1 MYFCSVAHKEFGL
14 ISVADAGTY
23 VRKRTYNA
31 CQTRHDRK
39 RHLMAWRRHLR
50 TSNGPPANTIS
61 RNAGDASPTEVHQK
75 KSMLSGLRTFL
86 AAALVPYARAWIR
99 YSPFALGKTWLWRR
113 FHWRHRSFRSRMRF
127 GAVVTGSTQDLIQRH
142 LYYFGTWEPQ
152 ISHWVSATL
161 RPGDGFIDIGA
172 NIGYYSLLASSIV
185 GPDGAVVAV
194 EASPAIHAVLA
205 KHVELN
211 RRLNV
216 RTVQRA
222 ASDSRGVI
230 KLYPGKPDN
239 IGKTTTVAQDGE
251 FVEVNA
257 VPLCEMLVENEIVRA
272 RIIKIDVE
280 GAELQVLRGL
290 VPLFARMRPDLEVVM
305 EVSPSLMPG
314 SSESGE
320 EIFSIMRAHG
330 FAAFAFDNDY
340 RVESY
345 LQKGTH
351 TRLRPM
357 SGFQDGQQMDVL
369 FSKAVA

>member
-1 MYFCSVAHKEFGL
+1 
-14 ISVADAGTY
+14 
-23 VRKRTYNA
+23 
-31 CQTRHDRK
+31 
-39 RHLMAWRRHLR
+39 
-50 TSNGPPANTIS
+50 
-61 RNAGDASPTEVHQK
+61 
-75 KSMLSGLRTFL
+75 
-86 AAALVPYARAWIR
+86 
-99 YSPFALGKTWLWRR
+99 
-113 FHWRHRSFRSRMRF
+113 
-127 GAVVTGSTQDLIQRH
+127 
-142 LYYFGTWEPQ
+142 
-152 ISHWVSATL
+152 
-161 RPGDGFIDIGA
+161 
-172 NIGYYSLLASSIV
+172 
-185 GPDGAVVAV
+185 
-194 EASPAIHAVLA
+194 
-205 KHVELN
+205 
-211 RRLNV
+211 
-216 RTVQRA
+216 VQRA

-251 FVEVNA
+251 FVEVHA

-290 VPLFARMRPDLEVVM
+290 APLFARMRPDLEVVM

-345 LQKGTH
+345 LQKKGTH
-351 TRLRPM
+351 TPPRPM
-357 SGFQDGQQMDVL
+357 SGFEDGQQMDVL